1 MKFNALSGTEAA
13 VAAAAAK
20 ASRGWKV
27 DVQQELASL
36 LPEPDLVEYRGQAII
51 EQLLEAAALGC
62 LIWEAEDI
70 LCSMNCWLTRRPPP
84 AAEGDEEG
92 GSTD

>member
-1 MKFNALSGTEAA
+1 MNEFILPRVTGTEAA
-13 VAAAAAK
+13 EAAAASK

-51 EQLLEAAALGC
+51 EQLLEAAATC
-62 LIWEAEDI
+62 HIT
-70 LCSMNCWLTRRPPP
+70 SKNYRK
-84 AAEGDEEG
+84 
-92 GSTD
+92 